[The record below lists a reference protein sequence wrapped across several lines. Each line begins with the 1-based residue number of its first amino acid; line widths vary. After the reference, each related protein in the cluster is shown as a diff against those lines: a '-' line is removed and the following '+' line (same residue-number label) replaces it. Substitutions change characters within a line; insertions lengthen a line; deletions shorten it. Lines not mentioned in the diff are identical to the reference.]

1 MCYNEPLKGLLV
13 KLMVDLVGSSHKQH
27 NTVISEQLHD
37 KYIQATVGITNDIM
51 LGPFVKFVIFMTM

>member
-1 MCYNEPLKGLLV
+1 
-13 KLMVDLVGSSHKQH
+13 MVDLVGSSHKQH

-51 LGPFVKFVIFMTM
+51 LGSFVISKNSLYLWLGRP